1 MLTSLGAYL
10 TSLVSTTTSLFLDG
24 LPSDWARGKEG
35 AGFPDAQP
43 KLEGLGRPIPLVGAD
58 GKQ

>member
-10 TSLVSTTTSLFLDG
+10 TSIGQHLHLFLDG

-35 AGFPDAQP
+35 WFPDAQP